1 VEGIGMFR
9 QRLTRLAA
17 LAGLVALAGAT
28 LVSTASAADTSLA
41 QIKARGT
48 IRVALEGT
56 YPPFDYQDASGNLV
70 GFEVD
75 LANAVAKKLGVKAEF
90 LPTKW
95 DGILAGLD
103 GGRYDAIFNQV
114 TITPERQKKYDF
126 TQVYTVSGIQVITRK
141 SEQGKFNKISDLS
154 GKAVGVGLGTNYEQ
168 WLRKNVPDA
177 NVRTYDDDP
186 TKYQDLKVGRID
198 AVLNDRLAGGYL
210 LKQSDG
216 ALVTAG
222 EPFAKELQAV
232 AIRKGS
238 TELLAA
244 LNAALDDLHKDGTF
258 KQISEK
264 WFGTDVSK

>member
-1 VEGIGMFR
+1 MFT
-9 QRLTRLAA
+9 QRLSRLAA
-17 LAGLVALAGAT
+17 IAGLIALTGSALVA
-28 LVSTASAADTSLA
+28 TASAADPGLLA
-41 QIKARGT
+41 QIKTRGT

-103 GGRYDAIFNQV
+103 AGRYDAIFNQV
-114 TITPERQKKYDF
+114 TLTPERQKKYDF
-126 TQVYTVSGIQVITRK
+126 TQVYTVSGIQVIARK
-141 SEQGKFNKISDLS
+141 ADQNTFKKPADLA

-168 WLRKNVPDA
+168 WLRTNVPQA

-186 TKYQDLKVGRID
+186 TKYQDLRVGRID
-198 AVLNDRLAGGYL
+198 AVLNDRLVVGYTL
-210 LKQSDG
+210 RQSDG
-216 ALVTAG
+216 QLVAAG
-222 EPFAKELQAV
+222 EPFAKQLQAV
-232 AIRKGS
+232 ALRKGS
-238 TELLAA
+238 TDLLAA
-244 LNAALDDLHKDGTF
+244 LNAAFDDLHKDGTF

>member
-1 VEGIGMFR
+1 MFSKR
-9 QRLTRLAA
+9 ISRLAA
-17 LAGLVALAGAT
+17 IAVSIAFAGAT
-28 LVSTASAADTSLA
+28 LVSTAAAADTGSLA

-103 GGRYDAIFNQV
+103 AGRYDAIFNQV
-114 TITPERQKKYDF
+114 TITPERQKKYAF
-126 TQVYTVSGIQVITRK
+126 SEVYTVSGIQVIARK
-141 SEQGKFNKISDLS
+141 ADAAKFKTIADLAGKN
-154 GKAVGVGLGTNYEQ
+154 VGVGLGTNYEQ
-168 WLRKNVPDA
+168 WLRKNVPQA
-177 NVRTYDDDP
+177 IVHTYDDDP

-210 LKQSDG
+210 LHNSDG
-216 ALVTAG
+216 QLVTAG

-232 AIRKGS
+232 ALRKGD
-238 TELLAA
+238 TDLLAA
-244 LNAALDDLHKDGTF
+244 VNAALDDLHKDGTF

-264 WFGTDVSK
+264 WFGSDVSK